1 MPAHIGIVVLVI
13 FVVGFSILTLVSS
26 NFRKSVWSIWFG
38 FGEFGLDLQEVV
50 MVILS
55 NFIP

>member
-26 NFRKSVWSIWFG
+26 NFRKSVWLIWLG
-38 FGEFGLDLQEVV
+38 FCEFGLDLQEVV